1 MSDLTDEQTGLLL
14 ACYDLPQPE
23 ANYIYG
29 ALVRAAVEG
38 HAVTPERLAVLVAE
52 AKAVAS

>member
-1 MSDLTDEQTGLLL
+1 MNDLTDEQTSLLL

-23 ANYIYG
+23 ANFVYG

-38 HAVTPERLAVLVAE
+38 HAVKPERLAVLVSE
-52 AKAVAS
+52 AKAVSS

>member
-1 MSDLTDEQTGLLL
+1 MNDLTDEQTNLLL

-23 ANYIYG
+23 ANFVYG

-38 HAVTPERLAVLVAE
+38 HAVTPERLAVLVSE